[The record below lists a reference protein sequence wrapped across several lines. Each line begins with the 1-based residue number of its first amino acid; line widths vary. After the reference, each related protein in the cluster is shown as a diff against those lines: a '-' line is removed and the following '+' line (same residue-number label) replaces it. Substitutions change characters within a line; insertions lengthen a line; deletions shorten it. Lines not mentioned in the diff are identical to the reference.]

1 LTANVKKR
9 FYGLLAAVCLT
20 FASLPLAA
28 QEYEDMIVGREAA
41 NENSSNAPESEI
53 AGKRRLLTQAKKVLI
68 LGDALEA
75 ERLYLEIMKT
85 DPKCDVCYYE
95 LANIL
100 LNAGDY
106 VKATEYAEAAYELDS
121 DNPWFTLLYARLS
134 FRRRDF
140 TKSRLLFRHI
150 LRYHSDKQDVWT
162 SLASSYEEE
171 GLFREAFNVLDS
183 TVMRF
188 GENDDITYRLHNIH
202 IALGNLDKALECAEK
217 LSESY
222 PEDPRFLTLLADT
235 YSMVK
240 NDSMAVATYD
250 KAIERSVSFPEA
262 FVGKAEHFRR
272 QGQFAKYFKVMQ
284 KFCASRFIDPGIKA
298 DYLERV
304 FKIPSFAT
312 HFKSDIDTLMG
323 VLSSIN
329 PASPELKMLQA
340 YYFVN
345 TERQETALALLNQL
359 TNMNSN
365 SKDAW
370 SGLLSLEYG
379 MKMYAQLEMSS
390 KRAIESDPQDA
401 SYYLYSTLSLWS
413 LNKVKQAIAVMET
426 GLKRAYCDSA
436 FLDNAYS
443 LLGDMYFS
451 LDKPK
456 KAFVYYE
463 KALGNNAC
471 NAMVLNNYAY
481 YLCLKSK
488 KLDKAY
494 EMSKKAVELDNRNSS
509 FLDTFAYILYLQGKY
524 AEAKAVFR
532 QAIAAGGNESATVLD
547 HYADTLDKLGERN
560 TAEIYWSQA
569 LERPDCANPGEIK
582 KKLKKQ

>member
-1 LTANVKKR
+1 M
-9 FYGLLAAVCLT
+9 
-20 FASLPLAA
+20 A
-28 QEYEDMIVGREAA
+28 QEYESIIIGEEAV
-41 NENSSNAPESEI
+41 NGNFSETTESDI
-53 AGKRRLLTQAKKVLI
+53 ARKRRLLTQAKKVLI
-68 LGDALEA
+68 LGNVFEA
-75 ERLYLEIMKT
+75 EKLYLEITKT
-85 DPKCDVCYYE
+85 DPGCDVCHYE

-100 LNAGDY
+100 LNVGDY
-106 VKATEYAEAAYELDS
+106 VKATEYAETAYELDS

-134 FRRRDF
+134 FRGRDF

-162 SLASSYEEE
+162 GLASSYEEE

-217 LSESY
+217 LSENY
-222 PEDPRFLTLLADT
+222 PEDPRFITLLADT
-235 YSMVK
+235 YSMRK
-240 NDSMAVATYD
+240 NDSMAIATYD
-250 KAIERSVSFPEA
+250 RAIERSVSFPEA

-272 QGQFAKYFKVMQ
+272 QGQFVKYFKVMQ
-284 KFCASRFIDPGIKA
+284 KFCANRFIDPKIKA

-304 FKIPSFAT
+304 FKIPSFAS
-312 HFKSDIDTLMG
+312 HFKNDIDTLMG
-323 VLSSIN
+323 VISSVN
-329 PASPELKMLQA
+329 PASQELKMLQA

-345 TERQETALALLNQL
+345 TERHEIALALLNQL
-359 TNMNSN
+359 TNMDSN

-379 MKMYAQLEMSS
+379 MKMYAQLETSS
-390 KRAIESDPQDA
+390 KRAIESDPKDA
-401 SYYLYSTLSLWS
+401 SYYFYSTLSLWS
-413 LNKVKQAIAVMET
+413 RNKVKQAIAVMET
-426 GLKRAYCDSA
+426 GLKQAYCDSA

-456 KAFVYYE
+456 KAFMYYE
-463 KALGNNAC
+463 KALENNAD

-494 EMSKKAVELDNRNSS
+494 EMSRKAVELDNQNSS

-524 AEAKAVFR
+524 AEAKSVFR

-582 KKLKKQ
+582 KKLKKQL

>member
-1 LTANVKKR
+1 MTANVKKR
-9 FYGLLAAVCLT
+9 FYGLLVVVSMT
-20 FASLPLAA
+20 FAVLPLKA
-28 QEYEDMIVGREAA
+28 QQYESRIIEEVVVD
-41 NENSSNAPESEI
+41 ENFRVITESDV
-53 AGKRRLLTQAKKVLI
+53 AKKRRLLTQAKKVLI
-68 LGDALEA
+68 FGNVSEA
-75 ERLYLEIMKT
+75 EKLYLEIANMY
-85 DPKCDVCYYE
+85 PRCDVCYYE

-100 LNAGDY
+100 LNLGDY
-106 VKATEYAEAAYELDS
+106 VKATEYAEAAYDLDS

-134 FRRRDF
+134 FRGRDF

-150 LRYHSDKQDVWT
+150 LKYHSDKQDVWLG
-162 SLASSYEEE
+162 LASSYEEE
-171 GLFREAFNVLDS
+171 GLFVEAFNVLDS

-188 GENDDITYRLHNIH
+188 GENDDITYRLYNVHV
-202 IALGNLDKALECAEK
+202 ALGDVDKAIKCAEK

-222 PEDPRFLTLLADT
+222 PEDPRFITLLADT
-235 YSMVK
+235 YSIMK
-240 NDSMAVATYD
+240 NDSMALKTYD
-250 KAIERSVSFPEA
+250 MAIEKSRSFPEA

-284 KFCASRFIDPGIKA
+284 KFCASKFIDPRIKA
-298 DYLERV
+298 EYLDRV
-304 FKIPSFAT
+304 FKIPSFAS
-312 HFKSDIDTLMG
+312 HFKNDIDTLMG
-323 VLSSIN
+323 VISSVN
-329 PASPELKMLQA
+329 PTSQELKMLQA

-345 TERQETALALLNQL
+345 TERNEIALALLNQL
-359 TNMNSN
+359 TNMDGN
-365 SKDAW
+365 SKEAW

-413 LNKVKQAIAVMET
+413 RNKVKQAIAVMET
-426 GLKRAYCDSA
+426 GLKKAYCDSA
-436 FLDNAYS
+436 FLDNAYA

-456 KAFVYYE
+456 KAFMYYE
-463 KALGNNAC
+463 KVLENNAD

-481 YLCLKSK
+481 YLCIKSK
-488 KLDKAY
+488 RLDKAY
-494 EMSKKAVELDNRNSS
+494 EMSKRAIELDNRNSS

-532 QAIAAGGNESATVLD
+532 QAIAAGGNESAIVLD

-569 LERPDCANPGEIK
+569 LERPDCANPSEIK